1 MTIIGEVYKIE
12 ADDGLIYELHDGET
26 RFVVNTIDSAGL
38 PPVEYLTRRPYRAD
52 RLIETGYR
60 LNPRNFAISYQ
71 FINDCSREV
80 YWEARAALL
89 NVVRPNRG
97 EALTVTLIR
106 DDGVKRAIKA
116 RALTPVYP
124 SVDVNSVDEWSFAE
138 ILQFDAFDPT
148 FFDPTASM
156 QVVSYNPIQE
166 LAFPI
171 EFDEDDI
178 YFGSGAIFGTLAI
191 TYLGTWYSYP
201 TFTITPPFDSIRVNH
216 NELGVNLQLL
226 YGSSTR
232 TVTIDLN
239 TPAITDDLGISL
251 FNYLSPDSDL
261 QGFKLQPD
269 PIVDGGIN
277 TLIFTIPGAT
287 DPQTTVGVDY
297 LNRYIGI

>member
-148 FFDPTASM
+148 FFDPSV
-156 QVVSYNPIQE
+156 QSESVVNDPAEE
-166 LAFPI
+166 LAFPVA
-171 EFDEDDI
+171 FDDENI
-178 YFGSGAIFGTLAI
+178 YFGAGGSFGTLEVN
-191 TYLGTWYSYP
+191 YLGTWYSYP
-201 TFTITPPFDSIRVNH
+201 IFTIAPPFNSIRINH
-216 NELGVNLQLL
+216 TELGVNLQLL

-239 TPAITDDLGISL
+239 TPEITDDLGNSL

-261 QGFKLQPD
+261 QGFRLEPD
-269 PIVDGGIN
+269 PIVFDGIN
-277 TLIFTIPGAT
+277 TLFFTIPGAT
-287 DPQTTVGVDY
+287 GLTAVTVDY
-297 LNRYIGI
+297 LTRYIGI